1 MTKNILAI
9 IVAVI
14 IIAGAFYITGFEG
27 ENENEKGEDQNE
39 ENSGNGNEQGGEQIE
54 VSEEFIACL
63 KDAGVVVY
71 GSEWCPACSAL
82 VESLGGYEMAEPIYV
97 ECTVEEER
105 CDEEME
111 GGLVPEIQ
119 IEGKL
124 FKTGVIPVQLLAD
137 ETGCEL

>member
-27 ENENEKGEDQNE
+27 ENENEKGEEQN
-39 ENSGNGNEQGGEQIE
+39 E

>member
-9 IVAVI
+9 IAAVI
-14 IIAGAFYITGFEG
+14 IIAGAFYITRFEG
-27 ENENEKGEDQNE
+27 DDNEKGEEQNE
-39 ENSGNGNEQGGEQIE
+39 ENSGNGNEQEGEQIE

-63 KDAGVVVY
+63 KDAGVVIY
-71 GSEWCPACSAL
+71 GSEWCGFCAQL
-82 VESLGGYEMAEPIYV
+82 VDSLGGKELVEPIYV
-97 ECTVEEER
+97 ECTVEEAR
-105 CDEEME
+105 CSEEME
-111 GGLVPEIQ
+111 GGGVPEIQ